1 MDKVLYPCCAKIL
14 PVTYDDSLSYYEQIC
29 KLTTKM
35 NEIVNF
41 INTNVDKALTEYI
54 DAQFNNLIINAI
66 YDESAETITL
76 KKDVKS

>member
-1 MDKVLYPCCAKIL
+1 MDKVLYLCGAKIL
-14 PVTYDDSLSYYEQIC
+14 PLTYDDSLSYYEQVC
-29 KLTTKM
+29 KLTSKM

-41 INTNVDKALTEYI
+41 INTNVDEALNKYI

-66 YDESAETITL
+66 YDESTETITL